1 MADVRGP
8 VLFRPAAISALIAS
22 KLVDGIHFGVGGTVV
37 FGVDGIHIGAEGIQS
52 EFAGNI
58 CGEFASLC
66 NPPFSTLNGLNSDFS
81 SCYFWNS

>member
-1 MADVRGP
+1 MWQESKNGRCEEARA
-8 VLFRPAAISALIAS
+8 FPACGDFSIES
-22 KLVDGIHFGVGGTVV
+22 IHFGVGGTVV

-52 EFAGNI
+52 EFAGSI